1 MGQRIVRL
9 LQTHIPHAHVIGG
22 SRHPSANAAIKTRVI
37 DYSDPA
43 TFDSGLSDIDIL
55 IHAAGPF
62 QHDPAPLVRACI
74 ARHIHYIDIAESLEF
89 IQQVRATA
97 ASVADCAVILV
108 PGCST
113 VPGLVSCLAQIFTH
127 PAHIAKIDIRLNLG
141 SANPLS
147 TGLLFSLLRPLGQ
160 AANKLGAPPWFRQL
174 FSFTHLDG
182 RTRHYGN
189 YPIPLNSLRI
199 NNSLGI
205 EQHNIAITF
214 AVGFDRA
221 FINAFLY
228 LASFIVP
235 HLSDRTLLSA
245 CKFSVPLLK
254 LFWGSIA
261 KIIGSTEGRLTLIAR
276 NPADSPVQQIEL
288 KAPTNGLD
296 IPAITTVWA
305 TQRILLGQS
314 ITHTKMHGCVGLKQL
329 ISAKEVVQHLRQLE
343 YIVDKKVFP

>member
-37 DYSDPA
+37 DYADPA
-43 TFDSGLSDIDIL
+43 TFDSGLSGIDIL

-89 IQQVRATA
+89 IKQVRATA
-97 ASVADCAVILV
+97 ASVADCAVTLV

-113 VPGLVSCLAQIFTH
+113 VPGLISCLAQTFTQ
-127 PAHIAKIDIRLNLG
+127 PAHITKIDIRLSLG

-160 AANKLGAPPWFRQL
+160 PANKLGEPPWFRHL

-182 RTRHYGN
+182 CKRHYGN
-189 YPIPLNSLRI
+189 YPIPLNNLTI
-199 NNSLGI
+199 N
-205 EQHNIAITF
+205 QHNVAITF
-214 AVGFDRA
+214 AVGFDRV
-221 FINAFLY
+221 FINTFLY
-228 LASFIVP
+228 LASFIAP
-235 HLSDRTLLSA
+235 HLSDRTLLRA
-245 CKFSVPLLK
+245 CKFSVPLLR
-254 LFWGSIA
+254 LFWGSVA
-261 KIIGSTEGRLTLIAR
+261 KTIGSSEGRLTLIAR
-276 NPADSPVQQIEL
+276 DQANFPLQQIEV
-288 KAPTNGLD
+288 KAPSNGLD

-314 ITHTKMHGCVGLKQL
+314 NIHAEMRGCVGLEQL
-329 ISAKEVVQHLRQLE
+329 ISAEEVVQHLMQLE
-343 YIVDKKVFP
+343 YIVDRKVFQ